1 MINIFNELYTLFV
14 NVLEHD
20 YPSVKTSSVYTN
32 TPSSFPFVSF
42 EEIENSVDENGSD
55 SCEMENYAN
64 VEYEVNIY
72 TQNPNKKAKG
82 DTIAQTVD
90 TFMKEYGFRRVSKNS
105 FQDSNETTYR
115 IIMRYSGVVS
125 KDNVIYRR

>member
-14 NVLEHD
+14 TALATAD
-20 YPSVKTSSVYTN
+20 PSIKTSSVYTN

-42 EEIENSVDENGSD
+42 EEIDNSVDENGSD
-55 SCEMENYAN
+55 SCEIENFAN
-64 VEYEVNIY
+64 VEYEINIY
-72 TQNPNKKAKG
+72 TQNPSKKAKG

-90 TFMKEYGFRRVSKNS
+90 TFMKSYGFRRVTKNS

-115 IIMRYSGVVS
+115 IVMRYSGVVS